1 MEIHKPKAVHGW
13 REFLTEIGIIVIGV
27 LIALAAEQLV
37 EWGRWQEKIGVGRDA
52 IHKEIATNGTYYAF
66 RVTTGSCIVRRLNQL
81 AEITEQLALHKR
93 VEPIHFAGLHIGNLI
108 IDNAWQAE
116 RAEQTLTHFPRAELD
131 RLSQFYAQQE
141 DIRIWVEKEE
151 ETWATLRMLEGDPNR
166 LGPAD
171 ISTLRNALQQAR
183 NLNFLMALNSQVQ
196 LDQARSLGVAI
207 PLPRADDVNGL
218 DVKRAC
224 APLAR
229 TLNPEPMGTP

>member
-13 REFLTEIGIIVIGV
+13 RELLTEIGIIVIGV

-37 EWGRWQEKIGVGRDA
+37 EWGRWHEKIGIGRDA

-66 RVTTGSCIVRRLNQL
+66 RVTTAPCIVRRLNQL
-81 AEITEQLALHKR
+81 AAVTEQLALHR
-93 VEPIHFAGLHIGNLI
+93 RPEPIRFAGLHIGNLI

-141 DIRIWVEKEE
+141 DIRLWVEREE
-151 ETWATLRMLEGDPNR
+151 ETWATLRMLEGDPGR

-171 ISTLRNALQQAR
+171 ISALRNALQQAR
-183 NLNFLMALNSQVQ
+183 NLNFLLALNSKVE
-196 LDQARSLGVAI
+196 LDQAQSLGVAI
-207 PLPRADDVNGL
+207 PLPRADDLNGL

-224 APLAR
+224 APLDR
-229 TLNPEPMGTP
+229 TLNPDPMGTP